1 MYSPIYPILAM
12 SKCFK
17 IEMASS
23 SNPEIH
29 GLSFRQ
35 NIVAIYLPNPFLQV
49 PPLGSLAMVHM
60 GEAQLDGI
68 LSEQEPSLSCHTMM
82 IRNG

>member
-1 MYSPIYPILAM
+1 
-12 SKCFK
+12 
-17 IEMASS
+17 MASS

-49 PPLGSLAMVHM
+49 PPLGSLGNGSHGRGTARWNPV
-60 GEAQLDGI
+60 GAGTEFV
-68 LSEQEPSLSCHTMM
+68 LSHNDDSKWLISHYFYTK
-82 IRNG
+82 NNV

>member
-1 MYSPIYPILAM
+1 
-12 SKCFK
+12 
-17 IEMASS
+17 MASS

-68 LSEQEPSLSCHTMM
+68 LLEQEPSLSCHTMM